1 MSLPEPTAKTE
12 ATMPAEATAPRGMD
26 RRLRVAL
33 ITVVVA
39 AAGFSGVA
47 AYAWSMRAALSV
59 AVGGAIA
66 AANLWVLA
74 RIVGSLMPAEGETVA
89 SNAKTAW
96 GVMALLKLTV
106 LFGGVWFLMTK
117 HLVDPIPLV
126 VGFGALPIGIAIGSI
141 VSDRRSKI
149 SVS

>member
-1 MSLPEPTAKTE
+1 MPEGA
-12 ATMPAEATAPRGMD
+12 ATMSAEAAPRGMD
-26 RRLRVAL
+26 PRLRAAM

-39 AAGFSGVA
+39 AAAFSGVA
-47 AYAWSMRAALSV
+47 AYAWSSRAALSV

-66 AANLWVLA
+66 TANLWVLA
-74 RIVGSLMPAEGETVA
+74 RIVGSLMPAEGEEPRSA

-96 GVMALLKLTV
+96 GVLALLKLTV
-106 LFGGVWFLMTK
+106 LFGGVWFLMTN

-149 SVS
+149 FVP

>member
-1 MSLPEPTAKTE
+1 MT
-12 ATMPAEATAPRGMD
+12 AEAAPPARAGVD
-26 RRLRVAL
+26 PRLRAAL

-39 AAGFSGVA
+39 ASAFSGVA
-47 AYAWSMRAALSV
+47 AYAWSSRAAVSV

-66 AANLWVLA
+66 TANLWVLA
-74 RIVGSLMPAEGETVA
+74 RIVGSLMPAEGETGA
-89 SNAKTAW
+89 PNAKAAY
-96 GVMALLKLTV
+96 GVLALLKLTV

-149 SVS
+149 